1 MKKLL
6 DAPPNGEELK
16 EIRLAYNMTRK
27 EMSELLGVGGST
39 LYFYEIGRH
48 RVPYKHVKRL
58 NRLLSTPVP
67 PAAHASLS
75 GDELRFLRTS
85 RGLSQQQVAEAFGV
99 THSSISD
106 YERGK
111 APIPAGLPECI
122 TGMAVPKDE
131 LISPE
136 ESPAPCPLN
145 VLLQQN
151 SQSREE
157 ERERWLQ
164 LGDSVTPAE
173 LRQLRQSRGLSLD
186 ELADGLGIPKST
198 LRSYEVGRFSMP
210 KGIVEQTIEVYPYRT
225 ITPAELC
232 SLRKALKLPQTY
244 VAKIL
249 NFDSNVIQHYESG
262 TRKIS
267 YELSRKL
274 LEFFQERAE
283 TLTFI
288 YG

>member
-39 LYFYEIGRH
+39 VYFYETGRC

-75 GDELRFLRTS
+75 GDELRILRTS

-99 THSSISD
+99 THSAISD

-111 APIPAGLPECI
+111 APIPADLPECI
-122 TGMAVPKDE
+122 KGMAIPKDE
-131 LISPE
+131 LISSDD
-136 ESPAPCPLN
+136 SPDPCPLN
-145 VLLQQN
+145 DLLQQI

-164 LGDSVTPAE
+164 LGDAVTPAE
-173 LRQLRQSRGLSLD
+173 LRQLRQSRGLSIE
-186 ELADGLGIPKST
+186 ELADGLGIAKST

-210 KGIVEQTIEVYPYRT
+210 NGIVDQTIELYPYRT
-225 ITPAELC
+225 ITPAELS
-232 SLRKALKLPQTY
+232 SLRKTLKLPQVY
-244 VAKIL
+244 IGKIL
-249 NFDSNVIQHYESG
+249 HFDSNVVQHYESG

-267 YELSRKL
+267 YELSKRL
-274 LEFFQERAE
+274 LEFFRERAE
-283 TLTFI
+283 SL
-288 YG
+288 GQ

>member
-39 LYFYEIGRH
+39 VYFYETGRC

-75 GDELRFLRTS
+75 GDELRILRTS

-99 THSSISD
+99 MHSAISD

-122 TGMAVPKDE
+122 KGMAIPKDE
-131 LISPE
+131 LISSDD
-136 ESPAPCPLN
+136 SPAPCPLN
-145 VLLQQN
+145 DLLQQI

-164 LGDSVTPAE
+164 LGDAVTPAE

-198 LRSYEVGRFSMP
+198 LRSYEVGRIRIP
-210 KGIVEQTIEVYPYRT
+210 KGIVEKTIEVYPYRT
-225 ITPAELC
+225 ITPSELS

-244 VAKIL
+244 IGKIL
-249 NFDSNVIQHYESG
+249 NFDSNVVQHYESG

-267 YELSRKL
+267 YELSRRL

-283 TLTFI
+283 TLSH
-288 YG
+288 

>member
-6 DAPPNGEELK
+6 VAPPNGEELK
-16 EIRLAYNMTRK
+16 EIRLAYNMSRK

-85 RGLSQQQVAEAFGV
+85 LGLSQQLVAEAFGV

-122 TGMAVPKDE
+122 TGMAVPIDE

-145 VLLQQN
+145 VLLQQI

>member
-75 GDELRFLRTS
+75 VDELRFLRTS

-131 LISPE
+131 LISSE

-145 VLLQQN
+145 DLLQQI

-157 ERERWLQ
+157 ERERWLE

-198 LRSYEVGRFSMP
+198 LRSYEVGRIRTP
-210 KGIVEQTIEVYPYRT
+210 KGIIEKIIESYPYRT
-225 ITPAELC
+225 ITPAELS
-232 SLRKALKLPQTY
+232 SLRKALKLPQVY
-244 VAKIL
+244 IGKIL
-249 NFDSNVIQHYESG
+249 NFDSNVVQHYESG

-267 YELSRKL
+267 YALSRKL

-283 TLTFI
+283 SL
-288 YG
+288 GQ